1 MKVYM
6 IFDENKSVDIV
17 SKLSCSV
24 PVNLYSFDLKLIY
37 VVVSLLMTVLHK
49 FQHSK

>member
-6 IFDENKSVDIV
+6 IFDENESVAIV

-37 VVVSLLMTVLHK
+37 VVVSLFMTHYISFTIPK
-49 FQHSK
+49 